1 MKIEPCELAQSK
13 NAVDLILGPFSVK
26 LMKCTPFTKMTIF
39 RLKQY
44 CKTRG
49 LFCVPVVGNK

>member
-1 MKIEPCELAQSK
+1 MKIEPYELVQSK
-13 NAVDLILGPFSVK
+13 NAVDSILGPFSVK
-26 LMKCTPFTKMTIF
+26 LMICTPFTKMTIF

-49 LFCVPVVGNK
+49 LFCVPVVDNK

>member
-1 MKIEPCELAQSK
+1 MKMEPYELGQSK
-13 NAVDLILGPFSVK
+13 NAVDSILGPFSIK
-26 LMKCTPFTKMTIF
+26 LMICTPFTKIAIF

-49 LFCVPVVGNK
+49 LFCVPVVDNK

>member
-1 MKIEPCELAQSK
+1 MNKYTK
-13 NAVDLILGPFSVK
+13 NAVDSILGPFSVK
-26 LMKCTPFTKMTIF
+26 MMICTPFTKIAIF

-49 LFCVPVVGNK
+49 LFCVGMVSDKEENAI

>member
-1 MKIEPCELAQSK
+1 MNKYTE
-13 NAVDLILGPFSVK
+13 NAVDSILGWFSVK
-26 LMKCTPFTKMTIF
+26 LMIYTPFRKIAIF

-49 LFCVPVVGNK
+49 LFCVGMVFNKEENAI